1 VTTAGF
7 PLQDGAPCQGL
18 HVRRWGV
25 GFVHCSRAIFVA
37 LCQTLALKRVKG
49 GCGQYVFYSAAMTD
63 QDEYDHDEFK

>member
-1 VTTAGF
+1 
-7 PLQDGAPCQGL
+7 
-18 HVRRWGV
+18 V